1 MGDETQSDL
10 TVFLKELSL
19 SPLSLRETNNQVLE
33 QVAKDT
39 NARCLKL
46 AAADNDTEST
56 QNRTPLSPMCCER
69 KESLPGFAEVC
80 N

>member
-1 MGDETQSDL
+1 MVDETQSDL
-10 TVFLKELSL
+10 TVFLKDLSL
-19 SPLSLRETNNQVLE
+19 SPLSLSETNNQVLE
-33 QVAKDT
+33 QGAKDT

-56 QNRTPLSPMCCER
+56 QNRTPLSPMCSDR
-69 KESLPGFAEVC
+69 KESLTGFAEVC